1 MTFILLE
8 SISFCFDFH
17 LCQVDT
23 GFTLVAG
30 VVADVKHIIVPK
42 VSGITSIAAAGQ
54 FYQFFHCAVL
64 DINVGQCGMGTAL
77 VHSASSNPVSAGYAD
92 EVRPAETVK
101 ISAEVF
107 PLPLLIVRPAYSQEC
122 TG

>member
-1 MTFILLE
+1 MLGIAGFW
-8 SISFCFDFH
+8 SDFH

-23 GFTLVAG
+23 GFALVAG
-30 VVADVKHIIVPK
+30 VVADVKHFLVPNE
-42 VSGITSIAAAGQ
+42 SGITCIAAAGQ
-54 FYQFFHCAVL
+54 FYQFCHCGVL
-64 DINVGQCGMGTAL
+64 DINVGQRGMGTAL
-77 VHSASSNPVSAGYAD
+77 VHSASGNPVSAGYAD

>member
-1 MTFILLE
+1 
-8 SISFCFDFH
+8 
-17 LCQVDT
+17 
-23 GFTLVAG
+23 VAG
-30 VVADVKHIIVPK
+30 VVADVKHFLVPNE
-42 VSGITSIAAAGQ
+42 SGITCIAAAGQ
-54 FYQFFHCAVL
+54 FYQFCHSGVL
-64 DINVGQCGMGTAL
+64 DINVGQRSVRTAL

>member
-1 MTFILLE
+1 MLGIAGFW
-8 SISFCFDFH
+8 FDFH

-42 VSGITSIAAAGQ
+42 KSGITCIAAAGQ
-54 FYQFFHCAVL
+54 FYQFGHSAVL
-64 DINVGQCGMGTAL
+64 DINISQRRMRTTL
-77 VHSASSNPVSAGYAD
+77 VHSACSNPVSAGYLD
-92 EVRPAETVK
+92 EVWSAEPIE

-107 PLPLLIVRPAYSQEC
+107 ELPVLVIRLAYA
-122 TG
+122 